1 MEWTKGVS
9 PSSHNIA
16 YIYIYM
22 SEFADV
28 IDKLLVSGLEGAGM
42 VLLMVLSYKLYKMKI
57 KTHSK
62 CCGDNVEVMTQN
74 SGAGDDEED
83 EVKV

>member
-1 MEWTKGVS
+1 
-9 PSSHNIA
+9 
-16 YIYIYM
+16 M

-28 IDKLLVSGLEGAGM
+28 LDTLLVSGLEGAGM
-42 VLLMVLSYKLYKMKI
+42 IVLLVLSYKLYKMKI

-62 CCGDNVEVMTQN
+62 CCGDNVEVTTHN
-74 SGAGDDEED
+74 SGASNDED